1 MKFTYKIS
9 LELEV
14 DFEAPLLGADSTV
27 FRRNQSDKLFKDAVK
42 ELLKDKKQTV
52 NSFNKNVD
60 EENLKGTIKGLKYLQ
75 GAAKK

>member
-75 GAAKK
+75 GASKK

>member
-9 LELEV
+9 LELEL
-14 DFEAPLLGADSTV
+14 DFEAPLLGADTTV
-27 FRRNQSDKLFKDAVK
+27 FRRTQSDKLFKDAVK

-75 GAAKK
+75 SSTKK

>member
-42 ELLKDKKQTV
+42 ELLKDKKLTV

-75 GAAKK
+75 GASKK

>member
-1 MKFTYKIS
+1 
-9 LELEV
+9 
-14 DFEAPLLGADSTV
+14 V
-27 FRRNQSDKLFKDAVK
+27 FRRTQSDKLFKDAVK

-75 GAAKK
+75 SSTKK